1 MVRISSLSPVLFTAI
16 FGLMPKLLDRFGR
29 DVLTKRIEH
38 RAAVRV
44 QAVLGFGRRL
54 CRYPNER

>member
-29 DVLTKRIEH
+29 DVLTKE
-38 RAAVRV
+38 ASTGPLRV
-44 QAVLGFGRRL
+44 QAVLGFGMRL